1 MFGTMTNNRGRAV
14 HRLLR
19 IIPLVVLVA
28 ACDDPY
34 GPRFW
39 NAVPVEVPVYSVSR
53 LEYTGLP
60 SAIDLV
66 MDPVRSLPIEIPGA
80 TGNWDFLLADR
91 QGGEGLVLVPAAE
104 LDNQSR
110 SRIAVLRN
118 VDFLDVREAP
128 RDTALYSAGAVPL
141 EEGVVYVF
149 RSRRS
154 PCGFTTGFRYAK
166 ALPVNVDVVNGTAVL
181 AIVRN
186 PYCDDRSFVPPDVN

>member
-1 MFGTMTNNRGRAV
+1 MFGTMTHNRGRAV

-39 NAVPVEVPVYSVSR
+39 SAAPVEVKVYSVSR

-66 MDPVRSLPIEIPGA
+66 GDPVRSLPIEVPGA
-80 TGNWDFLLADR
+80 TGNWDFLLADQ
-91 QGGEGLVLVPAAE
+91 QGGLVLVPAAE
-104 LDNQSR
+104 LDNVTR

-128 RDTALYSAGAVPL
+128 RDTALYSAGPVPL
-141 EEGVVYVF
+141 EEGVVYIL

-154 PCGFTTGFRYAK
+154 ACGFTSGYRYAK
-166 ALPVNVDVVNGTAVL
+166 ALPVNVNAANGTAVL

-186 PYCDDRSFVPPDVN
+186 PYCDDRSFIPPDVN